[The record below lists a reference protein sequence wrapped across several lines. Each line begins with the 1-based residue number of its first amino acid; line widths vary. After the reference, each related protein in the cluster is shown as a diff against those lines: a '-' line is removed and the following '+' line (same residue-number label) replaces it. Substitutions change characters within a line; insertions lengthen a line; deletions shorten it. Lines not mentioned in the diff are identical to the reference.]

1 MKRKGTS
8 IIFINDKNE
17 LLLLLRD
24 NIPTIPYPNMWDLPG
39 GHVEAGETPAECIVR
54 EMKEEMDLILDEFSL
69 FSVDEFK
76 DRIEYTFWK
85 EVDFDV
91 DQVNLNEGQM
101 IKWFTETEARNAKLA
116 YGFNQ
121 IVNSFFEK
129 RPFKQY
135 WAHSAEQ

>member
-1 MKRKGTS
+1 MKRKGAS

-39 GHVEAGETPAECIVR
+39 GHVEDNESPVKCIMR
-54 EMKEEMDLILDEFSL
+54 EMKEELNINLDRFDL
-69 FSVDEFK
+69 FSVDEFA

-85 EVDFDV
+85 KVNFDISRV
-91 DQVNLNEGQM
+91 KLSEGQM
-101 IKWFTETEARNAKLA
+101 IRWFTETEAMNTKLA

-121 IVNSFFEK
+121 IVGNFFAK
-129 RPFKQY
+129 KPFDII
-135 WAHSAEQ
+135 